1 MSIQGSINKA
11 IGAIA
16 GVSSAKSLIKQEKEK
31 NMEDIKKYKR
41 AIADAKA
48 NYEWESIR
56 RQHFEKEF
64 ARVQNEQEKLKSKQI
79 ERWNILYGGMDD
91 GNTKTT

>member
-16 GVSSAKSLIKQEKEK
+16 GVSSSKILIKQAKEK
-31 NMEDIKKYKR
+31 NMEDIKKYRR

-64 ARVQNEQEKLKSKQI
+64 ERVQNEQEKLNSKQI